1 MKKIKILMVS
11 LILVGAVFIS
21 GCVQESTDDGS
32 TPPTTE
38 ITLDEA
44 IAILMSILDPSS
56 SDSRISAF
64 MLSEPLRT
72 SDTVTS
78 EGGDSYPLDGAT
90 WFAFIDDEPK
100 LLFTH
105 PTRYVL
111 IDGQD
116 GSYEIVNEIWPPLVN
131 DYSMWDIDNLN
142 RGEVIEFYPL
152 LNMSMPITLDGQSS
166 APSGDYG
173 DAPDGTD
180 AYYGVEGKF
189 PTYYATSNSILNRP
203 GGHTLNV
210 GEETLGLNVSAEVDA
225 DDPNDPDLI
234 PNLVDS
240 DSDERMFVYINVQNA
255 QLSFTVTVS
264 ETALEMTRYVNVLI
278 DFDQDGNWTEGSYG
292 NEWAVTNLEVD
303 VPPGSTEIITTPSF
317 SWGNNALD
325 LPTPAWMRVA
335 LTREEINESLFTD
348 IGGWDG
354 SGQFEYGEIEDH
366 LVYLIDNPPD
376 PEDEWPPGEPKEPTD
391 PQPPGPSEGPCGTD
405 VNYHSIIISGG
416 DSSKHMKRGRHPADQ
431 AVDTMT
437 DLLNDQG
444 YNSVGSLT
452 PGGSGGS
459 SNSISSITAAFETL
473 KSQVKCGDHVL
484 IYIVG
489 HGNSAD
495 NENGPGINMKGTNGK
510 NSELLTPSTLS
521 SLLAKIPACEDQL
534 CDDEEVNCHVNVV
547 IESCYAGSFN
557 IDGVKGPG
565 RTVMG
570 SSSDE
575 PASAAGG
582 GVFTSGFNDSSR
594 SEGSDANDDGVVSP
608 AEAFDIAK
616 NSVDKNNAKPSR
628 KNKEDQEPWK
638 DSQECECRCPNNPS
652 VTGGKYAWDG
662 TAWVDEVAVS
672 VGDTVM
678 FKLELENDGGV
689 KNVENIRV
697 VDSLPSG
704 LSYVSGSG
712 VLYQNGENLGL
723 RNYCNIMDGTS
734 GVDYLWVLTEIAYLA
749 PGETIAIEYSAT
761 ALSDGTYTNSY
772 YGYAYCSEDTS
783 ILVSCE
789 DTAVVTI
796 S

>member
-1 MKKIKILMVS
+1 MKKIKILIVS
-11 LILVGAVFIS
+11 MILVGAVFIS
-21 GCVQESTDDGS
+21 GCVQQDSTTDDG
-32 TPPTTE
+32 TPPATE

-44 IAILMSILDPSS
+44 ITILMGILDPSA
-56 SDSRISAF
+56 SDDRISAF

-72 SDTVTS
+72 TDSVKS
-78 EGGDSYPLDGAT
+78 EAGDSYPLTGAT

-116 GSYEIVNEIWPPLVN
+116 GSYEIVNEIWPPIVN

-292 NEWAVTNLEVD
+292 NEWAVINLEVD

-354 SGQFEYGEIEDH
+354 SGQFEYG
-366 LVYLIDNPPD
+366 
-376 PEDEWPPGEPKEPTD
+376 
-391 PQPPGPSEGPCGTD
+391 
-405 VNYHSIIISGG
+405 
-416 DSSKHMKRGRHPADQ
+416 
-431 AVDTMT
+431 
-437 DLLNDQG
+437 
-444 YNSVGSLT
+444 
-452 PGGSGGS
+452 
-459 SNSISSITAAFETL
+459 
-473 KSQVKCGDHVL
+473 
-484 IYIVG
+484 
-489 HGNSAD
+489 
-495 NENGPGINMKGTNGK
+495 
-510 NSELLTPSTLS
+510 
-521 SLLAKIPACEDQL
+521 
-534 CDDEEVNCHVNVV
+534 
-547 IESCYAGSFN
+547 
-557 IDGVKGPG
+557 
-565 RTVMG
+565 
-570 SSSDE
+570 
-575 PASAAGG
+575 
-582 GVFTSGFNDSSR
+582 
-594 SEGSDANDDGVVSP
+594 
-608 AEAFDIAK
+608 
-616 NSVDKNNAKPSR
+616 
-628 KNKEDQEPWK
+628 
-638 DSQECECRCPNNPS
+638 
-652 VTGGKYAWDG
+652 
-662 TAWVDEVAVS
+662 
-672 VGDTVM
+672 
-678 FKLELENDGGV
+678 
-689 KNVENIRV
+689 
-697 VDSLPSG
+697 
-704 LSYVSGSG
+704 
-712 VLYQNGENLGL
+712 
-723 RNYCNIMDGTS
+723 
-734 GVDYLWVLTEIAYLA
+734 
-749 PGETIAIEYSAT
+749 
-761 ALSDGTYTNSY
+761 
-772 YGYAYCSEDTS
+772 
-783 ILVSCE
+783 
-789 DTAVVTI
+789 
-796 S
+796 